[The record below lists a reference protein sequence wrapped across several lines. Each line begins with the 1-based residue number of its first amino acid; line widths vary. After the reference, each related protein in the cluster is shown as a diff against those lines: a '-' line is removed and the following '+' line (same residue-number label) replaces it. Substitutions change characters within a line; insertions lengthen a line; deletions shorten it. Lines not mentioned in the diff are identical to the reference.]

1 VVTGIRYK
9 GSVTEVDLQLT
20 DFSLTA
26 LEFSKYIWQ
35 VGEQVFVNFKKYNVF
50 AAADSH
56 QAIRRQL
63 EQLGYIE

>member
-1 VVTGIRYK
+1 
-9 GSVTEVDLQLT
+9 
-20 DFSLTA
+20 
-26 LEFSKYIWQ
+26 
-35 VGEQVFVNFKKYNVF
+35 VGEKVFVNFKKYNVF